1 MLGAHTYTRTMPTVM
16 GWQRTLGADFSVLG
30 DAERRLTASGET
42 RPVPSQSRH
51 CSCTC
56 AQLSTG
62 RPPLLLH
69 VPVDPK
75 GGFAMNDV
83 KRSQRRPVSQGGFTL
98 IELLIVLAV
107 FGVVAAMA
115 IPLYANAEAHDRIE
129 KAQSDLEMLAM
140 AVMTYKAHMGT
151 LPAAMTALTA
161 TATNR
166 LNWSAGPFM
175 PLIPSPPRGGTPAWS
190 GTYTYTSST
199 AGTFS
204 ITASGD
210 GTTITVP

>member
-1 MLGAHTYTRTMPTVM
+1 MPGGHHPRTDDAHAMAGSERSA
-16 GWQRTLGADFSVLG
+16 LIFVLG
-30 DAERRLTASGET
+30 NAERRPTAWRDT
-42 RPVPSQSRH
+42 RPGPSRSRH
-51 CSCTC
+51 LSCTC

-62 RPPLLLH
+62 RPLLPLY

-83 KRSQRRPVSQGGFTL
+83 KRSQRRPVGQGGFTL

-115 IPLYANAEAHDRIE
+115 IPLYANAEARDRIE
-129 KAQSDLEMLAM
+129 KAQFDLEMLAM

-151 LPAAMTALTA
+151 LPEAMTALTA

-175 PLIPSPPRGGTPAWS
+175 PMLPNPPRGGTPAW
-190 GTYTYTSST
+190 GAYTYTSSAT
-199 AGTFS
+199 GTFS

>member
-1 MLGAHTYTRTMPTVM
+1 
-16 GWQRTLGADFSVLG
+16 
-30 DAERRLTASGET
+30 
-42 RPVPSQSRH
+42 
-51 CSCTC
+51 
-56 AQLSTG
+56 
-62 RPPLLLH
+62 
-69 VPVDPK
+69 
-75 GGFAMNDV
+75 MNDV
-83 KRSQRRPVSQGGFTL
+83 KRSQRHPVGQGGFTL

-107 FGVVAAMA
+107 FSVVAAMA
-115 IPLYANAEAHDRIE
+115 IPLYANAEARDRIE

-151 LPAAMTALTA
+151 LPEAMTALTA

-175 PLIPSPPRGGTPAWS
+175 PRVPNPPRGGTPAW
-190 GTYTYTSST
+190 GAYTYTSST